1 MSLDAALPL
10 DRNAAGGE
18 GLASKTYAGLLLTQ
32 FFTALNDNL
41 FRWLVIGIGKDY
53 YPENPAFVLMVGTA
67 CFVLPYLFLAAP
79 AGYFADRF
87 SKRTVILAC
96 KWAEL
101 AILIVGTLAIVL
113 GSFWLL
119 IFVVLLLG
127 AQSSLFAPARFG
139 SLPELLRPESIS
151 AANGWFGFATV
162 GATVMGMAGG
172 SYLYDVAGYKGME
185 QWWIPGAAVI
195 GVALAGLATSY
206 LIRGVPAG
214 DPGRP
219 FPWLAIHATV
229 AELKTLAEKP
239 SLLRVAIGIAFFWAV
254 GALAVNNIDQF
265 TMESG
270 GLHESDKTPLLLC
283 LTIGLAVGSVLAGI
297 LSGDHV
303 ELGLLPIGLFGVALF
318 STLLFFVPPQLFEP
332 GDALTG
338 GLIWAGGLLFF
349 LGVSSGMFDV
359 PLEAY
364 LQRRSDPDRRGAV
377 LAASNFLTFAGIL
390 LTSIVFFVMRAPLPG
405 DLARIPEE
413 QRGLPLSAAD
423 DARLESLLERHQAE
437 WSRSTAERA
446 AARNALGAD
455 GKLES
460 KDFGKLRELTTD
472 LPDSLRREALVQLV
486 AADVKERQERKL
498 PFTPAFY
505 FALSPNDRFLIREAF
520 DQAVGPPL
528 LTTRQVF
535 LVVGALATPAMAYAI
550 WLIPQTTIRFLVW
563 LAVHSIYRVRVVN
576 RKYLPDTG
584 GAVLVCNHV
593 SWLDGFLLLLVT
605 SRRVRMVVFSGNFA
619 GDWLTRWARWWGTI
633 LLDAK
638 RPKEVVAALREART
652 ALNNGE
658 LVGLFPEGGISR
670 TGQIMSFKPGLMKI
684 LEGTDAPVIPVYLHG
699 LWGSVFSFS
708 GGKFFWK
715 LPRRWPYPVGIYFGP
730 PIEKPKDVHEVRR
743 AVQEL
748 GAHAMTEK
756 PQPQSLE
763 ERFIRMCKKRLRTR
777 KVADLLAGEMTGG
790 QLLMRTLILR
800 RLLRRHVLEENEKYV
815 GLLLPSSV
823 VGLVANLA
831 VALDRRVAVNLN
843 TTVTCETLNYC
854 IREAGIKHVLTSRK
868 VMEKLS
874 EREPMK
880 LDCEVVYMEDFKDD
894 PAKGPTT
901 ADKVAGALGAYVTP
915 AGMLSKQLG
924 LDKIDLD
931 DEVCLVFTSGS
942 TGKPKGVMLTHRNIA
957 HNVEGISQVVHLT
970 KQDVLVGILPFFHS
984 FGSTVTI
991 WGTATLDI
999 GGIYHISPLDAKQVG
1014 KVIHKYG
1021 GTIIVA
1027 TPTFLRM
1034 YLARCTPEE
1043 LKTLDVVVAGAEKLP
1058 DDLSEAFEKK
1068 FGVRPVEGYGAT
1080 ELSPLVSV
1088 NIPPSR
1094 SIDQFQVDR
1103 KEGTVGRPI
1112 PGVTSKILDL
1122 ETGQELSA
1130 NEPGMLWI
1138 KGPNVMKGYLNKPE
1152 QTAEVIHDGW
1162 YKTGDVA
1169 LLDEDGFIKITG
1181 RISRFSKIGG
1191 EMVPHL
1197 LVEESIE
1204 KILGGQDSGALQV
1217 AVTAIPH
1224 PTKGER
1230 LIVLHTPLSKSVEEI
1245 RKELAA
1251 MGLPNIFIPGT
1262 ESWVETSEIPV
1273 LGTGK
1278 LDLAELRKR
1287 ALEAFSGSEARA

>member
-1 MSLDAALPL
+1 MSLEAALPAG
-10 DRNAAGGE
+10 RAESGGE
-18 GLASKTYAGLLLTQ
+18 GLLSRTYAGLLLTQ

-87 SKRTVILAC
+87 RKRTVILCC

-101 AILIVGTLAIVL
+101 AILILGTLAIVI

-139 SLPELLRPESIS
+139 SLPELLKPEAIS
-151 AANGWFGFATV
+151 PANGWFGFATI
-162 GATVMGMAGG
+162 GATVLGMAGG

-185 QWWIPGAAVI
+185 HWYIPGATVI
-195 GVALAGLATSY
+195 AVALAGLITSY
-206 LIRGVPAG
+206 MIRGVPAG

-219 FPWLAIHATV
+219 FPWLAIRATID
-229 AELKTLAEKP
+229 ELKTLSERP
-239 SLLRVAIGIAFFWAV
+239 SLIRVAIGIAFFWAV

-283 LTIGLAVGSVLAGI
+283 LTIGLAIGSVLAGI

-303 ELGLLPIGLFGVALF
+303 ELGLLPIGLFGVAIF
-318 STLLFFVPPQLFEP
+318 STLLFFVPPQIFEP
-332 GDALTG
+332 GDAVTG
-338 GLIWAGGLLFF
+338 GLIWAGALLFF

-377 LAASNFLTFAGIL
+377 LAASNFLTFSGIL
-390 LTSIVFFVMRAPLPG
+390 VTSILFFVMRAPMPG
-405 DLARIPEE
+405 DLARIPDDL
-413 QRGLPLSAAD
+413 RGLPLAAAD
-423 DARLESLLERHQAE
+423 AERLEALKEQHASNWAATEKDRDSLRSLAAE
-437 WSRSTAERA
+437 E
-446 AARNALGAD
+446 
-455 GKLES
+455 KLES
-460 KDFGKLRELTTD
+460 RDFGKIRELTKD
-472 LPDSLRREALVQLV
+472 LPESLRREALVQLV
-486 AADVKERQERKL
+486 SADIEHRESHGI

-505 FALSPNDRFLIREAF
+505 LALSPDDRLLIRETI
-520 DQAVGPPL
+520 DQTVGPPL
-528 LTTRQVF
+528 LSTREVF
-535 LVVGALATPAMAYAI
+535 LVVGAMATPVMAYAV
-550 WLIPQTTIRFLVW
+550 WLIPQTTIRFFVW
-563 LAVHSIYRVRVVN
+563 LLVHSIYRVRVVG
-576 RKYLPDTG
+576 KQHLPAHG
-584 GAVLVCNHV
+584 GAVFVCNHV

-619 GDWLTRWARWWGTI
+619 GDWLTRWAKWWGTI

-638 RPKEVVAALREART
+638 RPKEVVAALREARES
-652 ALNNGE
+652 LKNGE
-658 LVGLFPEGGISR
+658 LVGIFPEGGISR
-670 TGQIMSFKPGLMKI
+670 TGQIMSFRPGLMKI

-699 LWGSVFSFS
+699 LWGSIFSFS

-715 LPRRWPYPVGIYFGP
+715 RPRRWPYPVTIYFGP

-748 GAHAMTEK
+748 GAHAMTAK
-756 PQPQSLE
+756 PETQSLE
-763 ERFIRMCKKRLRTR
+763 ERFIRMCKKRLRSR

-800 RLLRRHVLEENEKYV
+800 RLLRRHVLTENEKYV

-854 IREAGIKHVLTSRK
+854 IKEAGIKHVLTSRK

-874 EREPMK
+874 EREPMN
-880 LDCEVVYMEDFKDD
+880 LDCEVVYMEDFRED

-901 ADKVAGALGAYVTP
+901 GDKIAGVLGAYILPTKV
-915 AGMLSKQLG
+915 LVKQLG
-924 LDKIDLD
+924 IDKIDLD
-931 DEVCLVFTSGS
+931 DELCLVFTSGS

-957 HNVEGISQVVHLT
+957 HNVEAVSQVVHLR
-970 KQDVLVGILPFFHS
+970 KEDVLVGILPFFHS
-984 FGSTVTI
+984 FGSTITL

-1014 KVIHKYG
+1014 KVIQKFG

-1043 LKTLDVVVAGAEKLP
+1043 FKTLDVVVAGAEKLP
-1058 DDLSEAFEKK
+1058 EDLSDAFEKK

-1094 SIDQFQVDR
+1094 SIDQFQVDL
-1103 KEGTVGRPI
+1103 KEGTVGRPV
-1112 PGVTSKILDL
+1112 PGVTAKILDL
-1122 ETGQELSA
+1122 DSGKELSA
-1130 NEPGMLWI
+1130 NQPGMLWI
-1138 KGPNVMKGYLNKPE
+1138 KGPNVMKGYLNRPE
-1152 QTAEVIHDGW
+1152 QTSEVIEDGW

-1169 LLDEDGFIKITG
+1169 YLDDDGFIKITG

-1197 LVEESIE
+1197 LVEEAIE
-1204 KILGGQDSGALQV
+1204 KILGGQDAGALQV
-1217 AVTAIPH
+1217 AVTAVPH

-1230 LIVLHTPLSKSVEEI
+1230 LIVLHTTLSKPVDEI
-1245 RKELAA
+1245 RKELAG

-1262 ESWVETSEIPV
+1262 DSWLETSEIPV

-1278 LDLAELRKR
+1278 LDLTELRRR

>member
-1 MSLDAALPL
+1 MSLDAALPSE
-10 DRNAAGGE
+10 RNAFQGGE
-18 GLASKTYAGLLLTQ
+18 GLASRTYAGLLLTQ

-87 SKRTVILAC
+87 SKRTVILWC

-101 AILIVGTLAIVL
+101 AILILGTLAIVL

-119 IFVVLLLG
+119 IGVVLLLG

-139 SLPELLRPESIS
+139 SLPELLKPESIS

-185 QWWIPGAAVI
+185 HWYIPGAAVI

-214 DPGRP
+214 DPGRS

-229 AELKTLAEKP
+229 AELKTLAAKP
-239 SLLRVAIGIAFFWAV
+239 SLLKVAIGIAFFWAI

-283 LTIGLAVGSVLAGI
+283 LTVGLAVGSVLSGI

-303 ELGLLPIGLFGVALF
+303 ELGLLPIGLCGIAIF

-332 GDALTG
+332 GDSLTG

-349 LGVSSGMFDV
+349 LGVSAGMFDV

-405 DLARIPEE
+405 DIARIPDEH
-413 QRGLPLSAAD
+413 RGLPLSSE
-423 DARLESLLERHQAE
+423 DARSLDRLLARHESEWQSSAKLLSLAKANGEQSQLEQKD
-437 WSRSTAERA
+437 
-446 AARNALGAD
+446 LGN
-455 GKLES
+455 
-460 KDFGKLRELTTD
+460 LRELTRD

-486 AADVKERQERKL
+486 AADIEQRQERKL
-498 PFTPAFY
+498 PFTPGFY
-505 FALSPNDRFLIREAF
+505 FSLSPDDRFLIREAF

-528 LTTRQVF
+528 LSTREVF
-535 LVVGALATPAMAYAI
+535 LVVGVVATPAMAYVI

-563 LAVHSIYRVRVVN
+563 LAVHSVYRVRVVN
-576 RKYLPDTG
+576 RKYLPDHG

-619 GDWLTRWARWWGTI
+619 GDLLTRWARWWGTI

-638 RPKEVVAALREART
+638 RPKEVVAALREARG

-670 TGQIMSFKPGLMKI
+670 TGQILSFKPGLMKI
-684 LEGTDAPVIPVYLHG
+684 LEGTEAPVIPVYLHG

-715 LPRRWPYPVGIYFGP
+715 WPRRWPYPVTIYFGP

-743 AVQEL
+743 AVQDL

-756 PQPQSLE
+756 PETQSLE

-777 KVADLLAGEMTGG
+777 KVADILSGEMTGG

-874 EREPMK
+874 EREPMN
-880 LDCEVVYMEDFKDD
+880 LDCEVVFMEDFRED

-901 ADKVAGALGAYVTP
+901 ADKLAGAVGAFVTP
-915 AGMLSKQLG
+915 ARVLSKQLG
-924 LDKIDLD
+924 LDKIGLD

-957 HNVEGISQVVHLT
+957 HNVEGISQVVHLR
-970 KQDVLVGILPFFHS
+970 KEDVLVGILPFFHS
-984 FGSTVTI
+984 MGSTVTI

-999 GGIYHISPLDAKQVG
+999 AGVYHISPLDAKQVG
-1014 KVIHKYG
+1014 KVIHRYG

-1034 YLARCTPEE
+1034 YLARCTPDQ

-1058 DDLSEAFEKK
+1058 EDLAEAFEKK

-1088 NIPPSR
+1088 NVPPSR

-1103 KEGTVGRPI
+1103 KEGTVGRPV
-1112 PGVTSKILDL
+1112 PGVTAKILDL
-1122 ETGQELSA
+1122 ETERELSA

-1138 KGPNVMKGYLNKPE
+1138 KGPNVMKGYLNRPE
-1152 QTAEVIHDGW
+1152 QTSEVIHDGW

-1169 LLDEDGFIKITG
+1169 YLDEDGFIKITG

-1197 LVEESIE
+1197 LIEESIE
-1204 KILGGQDSGALQV
+1204 KILGSQESGALQV

-1245 RKELAA
+1245 RRELAA
-1251 MGLPNIFIPGT
+1251 MGLPNIFIPGA
-1262 ESWVETSEIPV
+1262 ESWLETSEIPV

-1278 LDLAELRKR
+1278 LDLSELKKR
-1287 ALEAFSGSEARA
+1287 ALEAFSGSEAKA